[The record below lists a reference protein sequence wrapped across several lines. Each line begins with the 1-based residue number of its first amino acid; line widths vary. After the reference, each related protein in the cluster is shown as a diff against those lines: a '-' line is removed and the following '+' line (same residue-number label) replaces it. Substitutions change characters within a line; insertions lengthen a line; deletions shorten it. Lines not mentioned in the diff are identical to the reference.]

1 MEKPLSRPN
10 LPQGKVC
17 TVAVSDYSEKLT
29 QKLAELNIKTIITA
43 SSKNL
48 DERISHH
55 TDMLLLNYAKGR
67 LLYDESQKNNIVKYL
82 TIGYRGVLIENKV
95 KSPYPDDSR
104 LNVVFAGDR
113 LICNPQSTD
122 EFILRF
128 ASDSGFKII
137 PVNQGYTKCSVCLI
151 NDNALITDDESIHN
165 ACTADGIDSL
175 LISKGS
181 VKLNGF
187 DYGFIGGCTG
197 LIDKNKLLFNGDV
210 RLHSDADKIFSFLN
224 IYNIEP
230 VIIENEPL
238 YDIGGI
244 IPLTE
249 NTP

>member
-10 LPQGKVC
+10 LPQDKVC
-17 TVAVSDYSEKLT
+17 TVAVSDYSEKLM
-29 QKLAELNIKTIITA
+29 QKLVELNIKTVVTA

-48 DERISHH
+48 DERISYH

-67 LLYDESQKNNIVKYL
+67 IIYDESQKNNIVKYL
-82 TIGYRGVLIENKV
+82 TIGYRGESTEKTV

-113 LICNPQSTD
+113 LICNPQTTD
-122 EFILRF
+122 KFVLKY
-128 ASDSGFKII
+128 ASDNGLKII
-137 PVNQGYTKCSVCLI
+137 SVNQGYTKCSVCLI

-165 ACTADGIDSL
+165 ACIAFGIDSL

-210 RLHSDADKIFSFLN
+210 RLHSDADKIVSFLN
-224 IYNIEP
+224 KYNIEP
-230 VIIENEPL
+230 VIIENELL
-238 YDIGGI
+238 YDVGGI
-244 IPLTE
+244 LPLTE

>member
-10 LPQGKVC
+10 LPQSKVC
-17 TVAVSDYSEKLT
+17 TVAVSDYSEKLMK
-29 QKLAELNIKTIITA
+29 KLAELNIKTIITA

-48 DERISHH
+48 DEKINYH
-55 TDMLLLNYAKGR
+55 TDMLLLNYAKSR
-67 LLYDESQKNNIVKYL
+67 VLFDKSQKNNIVKYL
-82 TIGYRGVLIENKV
+82 TIGYRGDLIKDAV
-95 KSPYPDDSR
+95 KSPYPNDSR
-104 LNVVFAGDR
+104 LNVVFVGDR
-113 LICNPQSTD
+113 LICNPQTTD
-122 EFILRF
+122 EFILKY
-128 ASDSGFKII
+128 ASDNGFKII

-151 NDNALITDDESIHN
+151 NDNALITDDKSIHN

-197 LIDKNKLLFNGDV
+197 LIEKNKLLFNGDI
-210 RLHSDADKIFSFLN
+210 RLHKDADKIVSFLN
-224 IYNIEP
+224 KYNIEP

-244 IPLTE
+244 LPLTE

>member
-10 LPQGKVC
+10 LPQNMVC
-17 TVAVSDYSEKLT
+17 SVAVSDYSEKLM
-29 QKLAELNIKTIITA
+29 QKLTELNIKMIVTA

-48 DERISHH
+48 DERICYH
-55 TDMLLLNYAKGR
+55 TDMLLLNYAKSR
-67 LLYDESQKNNIVKYL
+67 LLYDESQKENIVNFL
-82 TIGYRGVLIENKV
+82 TIGYRGDIIENTI

-104 LNVVFAGDR
+104 LNVVFAGGR
-113 LICNPQSTD
+113 LICNPQTTD
-122 EFILRF
+122 EFILKF
-128 ASDSGFKII
+128 ASDNGFKII

-151 NDNALITDDESIHN
+151 NENALITDDESIYN
-165 ACTADGIDSL
+165 ACIANGIDSL

-197 LIDKNKLLFNGDV
+197 LIDKNKLLFNGDL
-210 RLHSDADKIFSFLN
+210 RLHSDADKIISFLN
-224 IYNIEP
+224 KYNIEP
-230 VIIENEPL
+230 VIVENKPL
-238 YDIGGI
+238 YDVGGI